1 MKSYVVIGL
10 GNFGRNVAL
19 ELASYGEE
27 VLAVDKNEKRV
38 EELKDQVT
46 ACVIADAR
54 EKEAL
59 VDFVSA
65 DMEAAILNLGDNLEA
80 IALTTLNLVDLGV
93 KRIIVKAET
102 PAIGKIVKAIGATE
116 WINPEQEGARHLA
129 RKLHQPNL
137 IEHIPLAPDYDI
149 VEVAVPDPFIGRS
162 LGTEVFEAKGLIHAL
177 IEGPGTQFAFMPE
190 HPLAPQL
197 PVLGG
202 HTYAIDPE
210 HPVEEGPHAR
220 HTEAQHDPDQRRAR
234 IALIE
239 QRVSGRPE
247 AEQRQ

>member
-19 ELASYGEE
+19 ELASYGED
-27 VLAVDKNEKRV
+27 VLAVDRDEKRV

-46 ACVIADAR
+46 ACLIADAR
-54 EKEAL
+54 EQEAL
-59 VDFVSA
+59 VDLVSA

-129 RKLHQPNL
+129 RTLHQPNL

-162 LGTEVFEAKGLIHAL
+162 LGDIDLRRHHDVVVIAVKEILTDRIHLIPSAQFVFAADSAMILMGKKENLEKLKIG
-177 IEGPGTQFAFMPE
+177 
-190 HPLAPQL
+190 AP
-197 PVLGG
+197 
-202 HTYAIDPE
+202 
-210 HPVEEGPHAR
+210 
-220 HTEAQHDPDQRRAR
+220 
-234 IALIE
+234 
-239 QRVSGRPE
+239 
-247 AEQRQ
+247 